1 MAKKVSILGVMTALG
16 IVLGWLESC
25 VPITLGIPGVK
36 LGIANLTALLVL
48 YRFSYKEAVAVSILR
63 VLISCI
69 LFGNLAIGI
78 YSLTGS
84 ILSLAV
90 MAVLKKKNV
99 FSVAGVSA
107 AGGVA
112 HNFGQILAA
121 WVLMGTAAIFYY
133 LPVLIVSGVIAG
145 VLVGLAGA
153 WLHRHLPMEIS

>member
-25 VPITLGIPGVK
+25 VPITLWIPGVK
-36 LGIANLTALLVL
+36 LGIANLVALLVL
-48 YRFSYKEAVAVSILR
+48 YRFSLKDAAAVSVLR
-63 VLISCI
+63 VLISSI

-78 YSLTGS
+78 YSLAGAM
-84 ILSLAV
+84 LSLAV
-90 MAVLKKKNV
+90 MAILKKKTGL
-99 FSVAGVSA
+99 SVAGVSA

-112 HNFGQILAA
+112 HNLGQILTA
-121 WVLMGTAAIFYY
+121 WIMMGTAAIFYY

>member
-36 LGIANLTALLVL
+36 LGIA
-48 YRFSYKEAVAVSILR
+48 VSILR

-78 YSLTGS
+78 YSLAGS

>member
-36 LGIANLTALLVL
+36 LGIANLVALLVL
-48 YRFSYKEAVAVSILR
+48 YRFSLKEAAAVSVLR
-63 VLISCI
+63 VLISSI

-78 YSLTGS
+78 YSLAGAM
-84 ILSLAV
+84 LSLAV
-90 MAVLKKKNV
+90 MAILKKKTGL
-99 FSVAGVSA
+99 SVAGVSA

-112 HNFGQILAA
+112 HNLGQILTA
-121 WVLMGTAAIFYY
+121 WIMMGTVAIFYY

>member
-36 LGIANLTALLVL
+36 LGIANLVALLVL
-48 YRFSYKEAVAVSILR
+48 YRFSLKEAAAVSVLR
-63 VLISCI
+63 VLISSI

-78 YSLTGS
+78 YSLAGAM
-84 ILSLAV
+84 LSLAV
-90 MAVLKKKNV
+90 MAILKKKTGL
-99 FSVAGVSA
+99 SVAGVSA
-107 AGGVA
+107 AGGAA
-112 HNFGQILAA
+112 HNLGQILTA
-121 WVLMGTAAIFYY
+121 WIMMGTVAIFYY

>member
-36 LGIANLTALLVL
+36 LGIANLVALLVL
-48 YRFSYKEAVAVSILR
+48 YRFSLKEAAAVSVLR
-63 VLISCI
+63 VLISSI

-78 YSLTGS
+78 YSLAGAM
-84 ILSLAV
+84 LSLAV
-90 MAVLKKKNV
+90 MAILKKKTGL
-99 FSVAGVSA
+99 SVAGVSA

-112 HNFGQILAA
+112 HNLGQILTA
-121 WVLMGTAAIFYY
+121 WIMMGTAAIFYY

>member
-36 LGIANLTALLVL
+36 LGIANLVALLVL
-48 YRFSYKEAVAVSILR
+48 YRFSLKEAAAVSVLR
-63 VLISCI
+63 VLISSI

-78 YSLTGS
+78 YSLAGAG
-84 ILSLAV
+84 LSLAV
-90 MAVLKKKNV
+90 MAILKKKTGL
-99 FSVAGVSA
+99 SVAGVSA

-112 HNFGQILAA
+112 HNLGQILTA
-121 WVLMGTAAIFYY
+121 WIMMGTAAIFYY

>member
-78 YSLTGS
+78 YSLAGS
-84 ILSLAV
+84 ILCLLYTSP
-90 MAVLKKKNV
+90 
-99 FSVAGVSA
+99 SPRDS
-107 AGGVA
+107 
-112 HNFGQILAA
+112 
-121 WVLMGTAAIFYY
+121 
-133 LPVLIVSGVIAG
+133 
-145 VLVGLAGA
+145 
-153 WLHRHLPMEIS
+153 

>member
-36 LGIANLTALLVL
+36 LGIANLVALLVL
-48 YRFSYKEAVAVSILR
+48 YRFSLKEAAAVSVLR
-63 VLISCI
+63 VLISSI

-78 YSLTGS
+78 YSLAGAM
-84 ILSLAV
+84 LSLAV
-90 MAVLKKKNV
+90 MAILKKKTGL
-99 FSVAGVSA
+99 SVAGVSA

-112 HNFGQILAA
+112 HNLGQILTA
-121 WVLMGTAAIFYY
+121 WIMIGTAAIFYY

-145 VLVGLAGA
+145 ILVGLAGA

>member
-36 LGIANLTALLVL
+36 LGIANLVALLVL
-48 YRFSYKEAVAVSILR
+48 YRFSLKEAAAVSVLR
-63 VLISCI
+63 VLISSI

-78 YSLTGS
+78 YSLVGAM
-84 ILSLAV
+84 LSLAV
-90 MAVLKKKNV
+90 MAILKKKTGL
-99 FSVAGVSA
+99 SVAGVSA

-112 HNFGQILAA
+112 HNLGQILTA
-121 WVLMGTAAIFYY
+121 WIMMGTAAIFYY

>member
-16 IVLGWLESC
+16 IVLGWLEAC

-36 LGIANLTALLVL
+36 LGIANLVALLVL
-48 YRFSYKEAVAVSILR
+48 YRFSLKEAAAVSVLR
-63 VLISCI
+63 VLISGI

-78 YSLTGS
+78 YSLAGAM
-84 ILSLAV
+84 LSLAV
-90 MAVLKKKNV
+90 MAILKKKTGL
-99 FSVAGVSA
+99 SVAGVSA

-112 HNFGQILAA
+112 HNLGQILTA
-121 WVLMGTAAIFYY
+121 WIMMGTAAIFYY

>member
-48 YRFSYKEAVAVSILR
+48 YRFSYKEAVTVSILR

-78 YSLTGS
+78 YSLAGS

-90 MAVLKKKNV
+90 MAVLKKKNE
-99 FSVAGVSA
+99 FSVAGFSTE
-107 AGGVA
+107 GGMTN
-112 HNFGQILAA
+112 NFELILKK
-121 WVLMGTAAIFYY
+121 
-133 LPVLIVSGVIAG
+133 
-145 VLVGLAGA
+145 
-153 WLHRHLPMEIS
+153 